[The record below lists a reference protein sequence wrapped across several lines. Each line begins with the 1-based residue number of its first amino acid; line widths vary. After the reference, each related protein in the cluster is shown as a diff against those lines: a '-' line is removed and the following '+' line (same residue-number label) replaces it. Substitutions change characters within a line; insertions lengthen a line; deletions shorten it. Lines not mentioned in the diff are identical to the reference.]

1 MATDLFEQEGK
12 GPMSYSTAQD
22 SRGFQLPLGVLGML
36 LTLVIPATALA
47 QEQAPAQAPDTKA
60 GVVQES
66 VVAPAPSTLT
76 PEQASKIEQ
85 AFQEARLASQK
96 VELLEKQIAAQAKA
110 PSGAS
115 ADEKGFAIRSADGA
129 YALKFHSLLQIDSR
143 WFLKN
148 AALSD
153 KSDTFL
159 IRRFRPAMDGTLL
172 GIVNF
177 KFTPD
182 FAGGSAAVFD
192 AFADIGP
199 FPWLHLI
206 VGKFKSP
213 LGLERL
219 QSDADLAIL
228 ERALDQNL
236 TPQRDIGAALW
247 GEILGG
253 FVTYHAGIY
262 NGNVDGTNTDVD
274 SNHAKDFVGR
284 LLVQP
289 FKLEGL
295 SFAGDLGVHFAAST
309 GNRLGLTSAT
319 QLPSYKSGG
328 QNTIFAYNTSSG
340 DLKTPFAHLRQTR
353 LNPGLFYYY
362 GPLGVLGEF
371 VWSKQGIQMGNTITS
386 LKHKAAHATASFV
399 IGGRN
404 GYNGATPNQNLDLK
418 KGTWGAL
425 EIAARWNYLK
435 MDGATFGDLADATVP
450 VFSDPTKNV
459 SKAQG
464 FAGGVNYLASRAVKL
479 AVDFEQTRF
488 TGGGQLAA
496 DKKSV
501 MNRATE
507 NVIIGRLQ
515 LNF

>member
-262 NGNVDGTNTDVD
+262 NGNADGTNTDTD
-274 SNHAKDFVGR
+274 ANHAKDFVGR

-488 TGGGQLAA
+488 TGGQLAA
-496 DKKSV
+496 DKKTV
-501 MNRATE
+501 VNRTTE